1 MRKIMINEITQK
13 IPIRNDAII
22 KAPAVTF
29 DSFSAATLGKNIFI
43 LSGNL
48 EGVGLAKRL
57 KALNFK
63 IGGFIDSRFQD
74 DVYGFPLVA
83 NNLTN
88 FLKSNQIKESIL
100 IISTKDRVWKKS
112 SFMEAELAGYVRG
125 VNLFT
130 PLDLC
135 PYFPTIEIAGK
146 CNLVC
151 KTCDMGLPSA
161 NKGRGYMSAQTFEEN
176 LKKLLDEIPF
186 LNSIALY
193 TWGEPLM
200 NPQVAEIIRI
210 SNRYGVSTEVST
222 NLDYHKYLDDFVL
235 AEPSQI
241 VAPCAGIG
249 ERYERGRT
257 GGSWNNYLSGLK
269 RISKLKQ
276 ENNLNISLRIMYHI
290 YNDNYQQDLDEITS
304 IAKDLGFTV
313 IPILAHIFPGQV
325 LKYALTGVDVPKVMR
340 EAEVNLIYG
349 IDEQLSFAKSK
360 VSLPCHIIQAFPTIS
375 WDGRVLHCCNMQ
387 RPYVTSKLFTEAP
400 LSEFIRDRNDSAFC
414 TKCMNEGVHRFF
426 DVNIKFEET
435 PTGRKIV
442 RL

>member
-1 MRKIMINEITQK
+1 MKKIMIKEVEQK
-13 IPIRNDAII
+13 IPIRNDSIL
-22 KAPAVTF
+22 KAPLVTF
-29 DSFSAATLGKNIFI
+29 DGFSSNTLGKSIFI

-57 KALNFK
+57 RALKFD
-63 IGGFIDSRFQD
+63 IGGFIDSRFSD
-74 DVYGFPLVA
+74 EVYGFPLVA
-83 NNLTN
+83 NDLTK
-88 FLKSNQIKESIL
+88 FLKSNQMKDSIL
-100 IISTKDRVWKKS
+100 IIATKDRVWKKK
-112 SFMEAELAGYVRG
+112 SFEEAELAGYVRG

-161 NKGRGYMSAQTFEEN
+161 NKGRGYMSAQVFEEN
-176 LKKLLDEIPF
+176 LKKLLEEIPF

-193 TWGEPLM
+193 TWGEPLL
-200 NPQVAEIIRI
+200 NPQIAEIIRI
-210 SNRYGVSTEVST
+210 SNLYGVSTEVST
-222 NLDYHKYLDDFVL
+222 NLEYHKYLDEFVL

-249 ERYERGRT
+249 EKYERGRT
-257 GGSWNNYLSGLK
+257 GGTWENYLNGLK
-269 RISKLKQ
+269 RISKLKK
-276 ENNLNISLRIMYHI
+276 ENNLNISLRIMYHV
-290 YNDNYQQDLDEITS
+290 YRDNYQQDLDEINS
-304 IAKDLGFTV
+304 IAKDLGFNV

-325 LKYALTGVDVPKVMR
+325 LKYATSGIDVPQEMR
-340 EAEVNLIYG
+340 EAEQNLVYG
-349 IDEQLSFAKSK
+349 IDEQLGFAKSK

-387 RPYVTSKLFTEAP
+387 RPYVTNRLFTEAP
-400 LSEFIRDRNDSAFC
+400 LSEFIRERNNSVFC
-414 TKCMNEGVHRFF
+414 TRCMNAGVHRFF
-426 DVNIKFEET
+426 DVNIKFEDT
-435 PTGRKIV
+435 ATGREIV